1 MNQLFYFTCGN
12 CSLVEKKVWV
22 CNIKSEENQ
31 AGGQRKETGA
41 AVSMPNR
48 QV

>member
-1 MNQLFYFTCGN
+1 MNQLFYFTRGN
-12 CSLVEKKVWV
+12 CSLVEKKSVFLH
-22 CNIKSEENQ
+22 IKSEENQ

-41 AVSMPNR
+41 VVSMPNR